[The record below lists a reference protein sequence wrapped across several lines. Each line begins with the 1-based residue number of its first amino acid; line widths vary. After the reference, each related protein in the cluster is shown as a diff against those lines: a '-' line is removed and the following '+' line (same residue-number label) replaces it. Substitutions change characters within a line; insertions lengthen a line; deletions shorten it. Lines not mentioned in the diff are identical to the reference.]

1 MIGSAPGR
9 HKSFSKKISS
19 SVRSI
24 RILSVIGRSI
34 CDVGREY
41 LRLDQKFCG
50 TGEYCFAGRLGGDYR
65 GPVIG
70 YRGYLSVAGKEWAVR
85 GEFCNELEANDDYN
99 THCNRRS
106 RATLHSYQM

>member
-9 HKSFSKKISS
+9 HKSFSNKTSS

-41 LRLDQKFCG
+41 LRLDEKFCG
-50 TGEYCFAGRLGGDYR
+50 TGGYCFAGLEDDYR

-70 YRGYLSVAGKEWAVR
+70 YRGYHSVAGKEWVVR
-85 GEFCNELEANDDYN
+85 GEFCNGLEANDDYN
-99 THCNRRS
+99 THCNRRN